1 MNEAVTCPIGSN
13 NTGKPKLM
21 CALPLLTSFTHE
33 PPSELHRQLKASED
47 HCQQLTEDKSRLE
60 SQLSQLTEL
69 SGDSSQQLSFLTEQ
83 LNEKER

>member
-1 MNEAVTCPIGSN
+1 
-13 NTGKPKLM
+13 M
-21 CALPLLTSFTHE
+21 CVLPLLTFFTHE
-33 PPSELHRQLKASED
+33 PPSELHRQLKASENR
-47 HCQQLTEDKSRLE
+47 CQQLTEDKSRLE